1 MVNKFVRTASTR
13 RLLATL
19 AAIVVTIAGGTAIA
33 LAATSGG
40 PVPKHE
46 PLALAI
52 RQALSA
58 KPVNGISAD
67 VTFTN
72 HLIDTAEILGS
83 DPLLTGGSGHIWVS
97 NDGRIRLELYGD
109 NGDPEIVV
117 THSSWWIYDPTVNAV
132 YKGTIH
138 GLPSVAQIQ
147 TELGRLAMHLNI
159 SPAIPTDVGG
169 QPTYTVKLSSKHSS
183 GLLGQLQ
190 LAWDALKGVPLR
202 FAVYATG
209 DSTPVLELKATGVSY
224 GPIPGTNFQIKPP
237 SGVHLVKVATPTANG
252 RSSARQKHMNH
263 VTGVKAVASRVPFKL
278 AAPAKLNG
286 MARQSVSLL
295 DMGGKHGAL
304 VVYGQYLGGIV
315 VIESPSGPNAGQK
328 LNLSSG
334 SGDHAAGISLP
345 TVNVNGATGQELDT
359 ALGTIVRFNRGSVSY
374 TVLGSVRPEAA
385 RAAARGL

>member
-1 MVNKFVRTASTR
+1 
-13 RLLATL
+13 
-19 AAIVVTIAGGTAIA
+19 
-33 LAATSGG
+33 
-40 PVPKHE
+40 
-46 PLALAI
+46 
-52 RQALSA
+52 
-58 KPVNGISAD
+58 
-67 VTFTN
+67 
-72 HLIDTAEILGS
+72 
-83 DPLLTGGSGHIWVS
+83 
-97 NDGRIRLELYGD
+97 
-109 NGDPEIVV
+109 
-117 THSSWWIYDPTVNAV
+117 
-132 YKGTIH
+132 
-138 GLPSVAQIQ
+138 VAQIQ

-224 GPIPGTNFQIKPP
+224 GPIPGSNFEIKPP

-263 VTGVKAVASRVPFKL
+263 VTGVKAVASRIPFKL